1 MILLD
6 THALLWWQAGGERLS
21 SRAAREIAKAEVIL
35 LSPISFWEVT
45 TLLSKGRIA
54 LDRDPYIWLEELL
67 LDEQIDVTALSAR
80 TALAAGLL
88 PDEFPGDPAD
98 RMLYATARD
107 LLIPLVSKDMGL
119 SSFARSTKEVRVIW

>member
-35 LSPISFWEVT
+35 LSPISLWEVT
-45 TLLSKGRIA
+45 TLISKGRIA

-119 SSFARSTKEVRVIW
+119 RSFARSTKEVRVIW

>member
-6 THALLWWQAGGERLS
+6 THTLLWWQAGGERLS

-45 TLLSKGRIA
+45 TLLSKGRIS

-88 PDEFPGDPAD
+88 PDEFPGDQAD

>member
-6 THALLWWQAGGERLS
+6 THTLLWWQAGGERLS

-45 TLLSKGRIA
+45 TLLSKGRIS